1 MERKVL
7 ASLFASLILDARS
20 PNNATCPL
28 DPSSF
33 SLSFSLFGRK
43 PASLSSI
50 EDGSRTGS
58 ERRRGR
64 ERACGYVIITRRAE
78 GLQSGCVFNFHE

>member
-7 ASLFASLILDARS
+7 ASLLASLILDARS

-64 ERACGYVIITRRAE
+64 ARGYVIITRRAE

>member
-7 ASLFASLILDARS
+7 ASLLASLILDARS

-64 ERACGYVIITRRAE
+64 ERARGYVIITRRAE